1 MEQKSEV
8 RQEVIEEVKEVDTK
22 PNGRIK
28 VRLLPIW
35 LRLLLVIGLIFFALL
50 SGALIGYSV
59 IGGGEATDVFK
70 KSTWTHIID
79 IVNKNT

>member
-35 LRLLLVIGLIFFALL
+35 LRLLLIIGLIFFALL

-70 KSTWTHIID
+70 KSTWIHIID
-79 IVNKNT
+79 IVNQNT

>member
-8 RQEVIEEVKEVDTK
+8 RQEVIEEVKEVDAK

-35 LRLLLVIGLIFFALL
+35 LRLLLIIGLIFIALL

-59 IGGGEATDVFK
+59 IGGGEDR
-70 KSTWTHIID
+70 KSTRLNSSHWE
-79 IVNKNT
+79 